1 MSKAQFPSSLDGEVG
16 SIGDFCRPTDIWVIL
31 ATVLGHLGA
40 AFVAPKLDI
49 LNNKL
54 GGFPA
59 EFVAT
64 SVDIL
69 RERRWES
76 LQLRLWRRKTRYF
89 RKHMIFSNPLLYVC
103 AEA

>member
-1 MSKAQFPSSLDGEVG
+1 MSKTQFPNSLVGEVG
-16 SIGDFCRPTDIWVIL
+16 SAGDFCRPTDIWVIL
-31 ATVLGHLGA
+31 ATVLGRLGA

-69 RERRWES
+69 RERLWES
-76 LQLRLWRRKTRYF
+76 LQLRLWHHKTRYF
-89 RKHMIFSNPLLYVC
+89 RKHIIFC
-103 AEA
+103 